1 MSLTSHHTD
10 GEHPLRSDGYTDR
23 IHRSAKPGSCYVTWS
38 TCVGSGTSH
47 SHQFTAASLNTP
59 QHMHRSP
66 TRLSDLNTSPSFCQR
81 RLQPH
86 LHPAGYGN
94 DRANLRSTAFAKM
107 CNIGSF
113 ATATDN
119 IIEASNRGGG
129 PACHQRRIDRG
140 KKTRLTRRVFA
151 YVNAFSLLCDRVRLT
166 RLSPF

>member
-1 MSLTSHHTD
+1 MATPT
-10 GEHPLRSDGYTDR
+10 GYTDLR
-23 IHRSAKPGSCYVTWS
+23 NPVPAMSHGLPVLEVEPHIR
-38 TCVGSGTSH
+38 TS
-47 SHQFTAASLNTP
+47 SPLGAASLNTP

-129 PACHQRRIDRG
+129 PACHQRRIDRE

-166 RLSPF
+166 RLSPFF